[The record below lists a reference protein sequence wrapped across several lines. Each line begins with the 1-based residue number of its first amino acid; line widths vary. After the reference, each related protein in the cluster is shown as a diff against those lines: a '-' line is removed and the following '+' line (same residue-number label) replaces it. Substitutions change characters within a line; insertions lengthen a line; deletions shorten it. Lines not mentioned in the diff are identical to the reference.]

1 MLPDI
6 ERQYRLE
13 PAGDRVAGVGFL
25 GDDKRPPG
33 RGGQPHPPGAEQTDA
48 LGDEVRLER
57 LDRAPLFLNLFFQMP
72 GRAGHDGSH
81 RPELGEVQIMVQ
93 NLAGVVEDGL
103 RFLDSARND
112 NDIFEGFILQPTARK
127 EAVEVVDIALL
138 VLAVVKA
145 DGIGTDRRCQ
155 GIGRVRELDKCEHM
169 LGDGII
175 LLFPMEFFIDGKPT
189 RSGLSYPGKEPLET
203 GTSTT
208 ASGYSYKFN
217 DYY

>member
-1 MLPDI
+1 MLPHI

-13 PAGDRVAGVGFL
+13 PARDRVTSIGFL
-25 GDDKRPPG
+25 GDDEG
-33 RGGQPHPPGAEQTDA
+33 AAGGCRQPHPPGPEQADA
-48 LGDEVRLER
+48 LGDKVRLER
-57 LDRAPLFLNLFFQMP
+57 LDRAPLLLNLFFQMP

-81 RPELGEVQIMVQ
+81 RPKLGEVQIMVQ
-93 NLAGVVEDGL
+93 NLAGVVEESAFGL
-103 RFLDSARND
+103 AHDL
-112 NDIFEGFILQPTARK
+112 FEGFILQPAARK
-127 EAVEVVDIALL
+127 EAVEVVDIALQ

-155 GIGRVRELDKCEHM
+155 GIGRVRELDECEHM

-203 GTSTT
+203 GQALRLRGIRTNLTIIIEDSQ
-208 ASGYSYKFN
+208 
-217 DYY
+217 

>member
-13 PAGDRVAGVGFL
+13 PARDGVACIGLL
-25 GDDKRPPG
+25 GDNEGAPG
-33 RGGQPHPPGAEQTDA
+33 GCRQPHPPGAEQTDA

-57 LDRAPLFLNLFFQMP
+57 VDGAPLLLNLFFQMP

-93 NLAGVVEDGL
+93 NLAGVVEEGAFGL
-103 RFLDSARND
+103 AHNL
-112 NDIFEGFILQPTARK
+112 FEGFILQPAARK
-127 EAVEVVDIALL
+127 EAVEVVDIALQ

-155 GIGRVRELDKCEHM
+155 GIGRVRELNECEHM
-169 LGDGII
+169 LRDGII
-175 LLFPMEFFIDGKPT
+175 LLFPMEFFIDGKPI

-203 GTSTT
+203 GASTT